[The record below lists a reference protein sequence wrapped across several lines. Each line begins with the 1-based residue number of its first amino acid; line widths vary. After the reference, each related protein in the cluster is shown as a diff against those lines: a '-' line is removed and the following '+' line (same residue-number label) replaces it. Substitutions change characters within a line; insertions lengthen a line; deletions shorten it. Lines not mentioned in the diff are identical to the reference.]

1 MLRYLNIV
9 HLTSVHTR
17 YDTRIFIKMCC
28 SLAKNKS
35 YKVSLVVA
43 DGKGDEI
50 KSNVFIYDVG
60 LKSYSRISRMQK
72 TAKKIFQKAKDLN
85 SDIYHIHDPELIP
98 FGLRL
103 KKLGKK
109 VIFDSHEDVPKDIL
123 SKNWIPFLL
132 RRSISYAYSLYEQ
145 YACSKFDYI
154 VAATPSIRD
163 KFLKINKN
171 SIDINNY
178 PILGE
183 LYNDISWNDKENSV
197 YYVGGISRI
206 RGIVEIVKA
215 MKYADTKLNLVG
227 LFDSNDLKNEIVVL
241 AKSICN
247 ENKIN
252 LFGFLDRKGVSDII
266 NKSKIGLV
274 TFYPITAHLEALPM
288 KMFEYMSVGIP
299 VIASN
304 FPLWRDIVEKS
315 GCGICVNP
323 LKPKDIAKAINFILQ
338 NPQIAEQMGI
348 NGRKIVVEKYNWAI
362 EEEKLFNI
370 YEELS
375 R

>member
-1 MLRYLNIV
+1 M
-9 HLTSVHTR
+9 
-17 YDTRIFIKMCC
+17 
-28 SLAKNKS
+28 AKNKS

-98 FGLRL
+98 VGLRL

-154 VAATPSIRD
+154 VAATPFIRD

-197 YYVGGISRI
+197 CYVGGISRI

-215 MKYADTKLNLVG
+215 MKYADIKLNLVG

-274 TFYPITAHLEALPM
+274 TLYPTTAYLEALPI
-288 KMFEYMSVGIP
+288 KMFEYMSAGIP

-315 GCGICVNP
+315 GCGICVDP

>member
-9 HLTSVHTR
+9 HLTSVHPR
-17 YDTRIFIKMCC
+17 YDTRVFIKMCC

-98 FGLRL
+98 VGLRL

-154 VAATPSIRD
+154 VAATPFIRD

-197 YYVGGISRI
+197 CYVGGISRI

-215 MKYADTKLNLVG
+215 MKYADIKLNLVG

-274 TFYPITAHLEALPM
+274 TLYPTTAYLEALPI
-288 KMFEYMSVGIP
+288 KMFEYMSAGIP
-299 VIASN
+299 VIATN

-315 GCGICVNP
+315 GCGICVDP

>member
-9 HLTSVHTR
+9 HLTSVHPR
-17 YDTRIFIKMCC
+17 YDTRVFIKMCC

-98 FGLRL
+98 VGLRL

-154 VAATPSIRD
+154 VAATPFIRD

-197 YYVGGISRI
+197 CYVGGISRI

-215 MKYADTKLNLVG
+215 MKYADIKLNLVG

-274 TFYPITAHLEALPM
+274 TLYPTTAYLEALPI
-288 KMFEYMSVGIP
+288 KMFEYMSAGIP

-315 GCGICVNP
+315 GCGICVDP